1 MNAYKSHTNRE
12 LVAVLTRS
20 EKLTYMAKLNLH
32 REFQKRQ
39 LDVDMDVL
47 FGQMQM
53 HEVEIREMKHLPE
66 LGFTYKENPTET
78 GVEVYRTGWAIFMD
92 IMAIIVGFTLTAMAL
107 VNVWLFYHM
116 FFGENEFS
124 LTKLFQYSL
133 LVFLGTIGFKM
144 LSGIDRFLDNLKF
157 SLEQEGDTIK
167 LHKGIGSKEQLFSV
181 DDVHIVNEDDENIL
195 QLGTVEIARA
205 TADNLV
211 HARTLEELVRKIQAY
226 K

>member
-20 EKLTYMAKLNLH
+20 EKLTYSAKLNLH
-32 REFQKRQ
+32 RELQKRQ
-39 LDVDMDVL
+39 LDLDMDAL
-47 FGQMQM
+47 IAQIQQ
-53 HEVEIREMKHLPE
+53 HEVEIRQMKHLPE
-66 LGFTYKENPTET
+66 LGFAYTENATAT
-78 GVEVYRTGWAIFMD
+78 GVEVRRTGWAMFMD
-92 IMAIIVGFTLTAMAL
+92 VMAIIVGFTLTAIAL
-107 VNVWLFYHM
+107 VHVWLFYHM

-124 LTKLFQYSL
+124 LTKLFQYTL

-144 LSGIDRFLDNLKF
+144 LSGIDRFLDNMKF
-157 SLEQEGDTIK
+157 HLLQDGDVIK
-167 LHKGIGSKEQLFSV
+167 LQKGLGSEQLFSV
-181 DDVHIVNEDDENIL
+181 DDVNIITEDDENIL

-211 HARTLEELVRKIQAY
+211 HAKTLEELVIKIQAY